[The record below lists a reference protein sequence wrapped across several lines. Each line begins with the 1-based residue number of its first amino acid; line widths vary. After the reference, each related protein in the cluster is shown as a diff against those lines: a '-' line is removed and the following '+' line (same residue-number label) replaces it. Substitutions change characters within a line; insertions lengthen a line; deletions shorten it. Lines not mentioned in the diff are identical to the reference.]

1 MDRVAYSWNALEDDH
16 IIRCLFEFDDRT
28 DQQQMADLFQATL
41 CRCVWE
47 HSYQRPHTDANEEVM
62 AAFCEYVPRIFCRST
77 HFDSSVAKKSVPSTP
92 QRGTAT
98 QAPSTPT
105 KVTFPTTPQQP
116 PKASPA
122 VTPAPQ
128 TPSSFVP
135 ESPVPPLP
143 AQEVDGA
150 EVMQV
155 KADLFLFDESKAT
168 FFLYDA
174 IVNASIHNIEKSK
187 DAILCTYSFE
197 TQGIQ
202 LLTKAFKRSTLYNK
216 RRQGTRLSANQ

>member
-1 MDRVAYSWNALEDDH
+1 MTERINSKWQTSFKPPFVNAFGNIATNDH
-16 IIRCLFEFDDRT
+16 ILTPMRRSWLPSAS
-28 DQQQMADLFQATL
+28 M
-41 CRCVWE
+41 
-47 HSYQRPHTDANEEVM
+47 Y
-62 AAFCEYVPRIFCRST
+62 PRIFWSRNT

-135 ESPVPPLP
+135 ESPAPPLP